1 VLRTVASTIRRT
13 ARDRFGWSRLRPGQV
28 EAVTA
33 LVKGR
38 DVLVVMPTGAGKSAV
53 YQLAALLIDGPTV
66 VVSPLIA
73 LQRDQLAGLAER
85 GGGAPGLA
93 AVAVNSAQKAGQI
106 HEAWD
111 SLSTGD
117 AEFVFL
123 APEQLANDDVVQRLA
138 GAGVSLLVV
147 DEAHCV
153 SAWGH
158 DFRPDYLR
166 IGDVVERLGRPRIVA
181 LTATAS
187 PPVRTEIVEKLHM
200 ADPVRIIQG
209 FDRPN
214 LRLEVQRFTDARRK
228 QLAVLDR
235 VTELTGTG
243 LVYTATRKDTEH
255 YAQLLSDRG
264 RSAAAY
270 HAGLKAA
277 DRDRVH
283 QGFLAGEI
291 DVVVA
296 TSAFG
301 MGIDK
306 PDVRFVVHA
315 DISESLDSYY
325 QEIGRAG
332 RDGEPALTQL
342 FYRSED
348 LGLRAFFASGGGDPE
363 VLATVAGAVRKH
375 TREEGAVE
383 PSALKEELELS
394 HTRLTNAVNLL
405 EQAGAVDVDGE
416 GRLHYTHPKLA
427 VTKAVTQATEVAE
440 SHTRIDRSRVEMM
453 RGYAETTGCRRQF
466 LLGYFG
472 EELPAPCGNCDTC
485 TSGTATGGAAESATT
500 GPAAGEKAP
509 RRGLRRAK
517 VAAPPPVPYPLNAPV
532 SHREWGSGVVMRHE
546 PDRIT
551 VLFDQV
557 GYRTLALA
565 ALEKDETLLTVTT

>member
-13 ARDRFGWSRLRPGQV
+13 ARDRFGWRSLRPGQV
-28 EAVTA
+28 EAVRA
-33 LVKGR
+33 LLKGK

-53 YQLAALLIDGPTV
+53 YQLAGLLIDGPTV

-73 LQRDQLAGLAER
+73 LQRDQLSGLAAR
-85 GGGAPGLA
+85 GDRPGLT
-93 AVAVNSAQKAGQI
+93 AVAVNSAQGAGETSQ
-106 HEAWD
+106 AWE

-123 APEQLANDDVVQRLA
+123 APEQLANDEVVDRLA
-138 GAGVSLLVV
+138 KAGVSLLVV

-166 IGDVVERLGRPRIVA
+166 IGDVMERLGAPTVVA
-181 LTATAS
+181 LTATAA
-187 PPVRTEIVEKLHM
+187 PPVRAEIMEKLRM
-200 ADPVRIIQG
+200 RRPVQIIQG

-228 QLAVLDR
+228 QTAVTDT
-235 VTELTGTG
+235 VAELTGSG
-243 LVYTATRKDTEH
+243 LVYTATRKDTEL
-255 YAQLLSDRG
+255 YAQALADKG
-264 RSAAAY
+264 RKAAAY
-270 HAGLKAA
+270 HAGMKAA
-277 DRDRVH
+277 ERERVH
-283 QGFLAGEI
+283 TEFLAGQLEI
-291 DVVVA
+291 VVA

-315 DISESLDSYY
+315 DVSDALDSYY

-332 RDGEPALTQL
+332 RDGESALAIL

-348 LGLRAFFASGGGDPE
+348 LGLRNFFASGGGDPQ
-363 VLATVAGAVRKH
+363 VLTTVAGAVRRH
-375 TREEGAVE
+375 TTQEGAVE

-405 EQAGAVDVDGE
+405 EQAGAVEVDSL
-416 GRLHYTHPKLA
+416 GRLHYSDQKLKVDA
-427 VTKAVTQATEVAE
+427 AAQQAAAVAE
-440 SHTRIDRSRVEMM
+440 AHTRVDRSRVEMM

-466 LLGYFG
+466 LIGYFG
-472 EELPAPCGNCDTC
+472 EELPRPCGNCDTC
-485 TSGTATGGAAESATT
+485 SSGSAMAREIELRGAGGRPATSG
-500 GPAAGEKAP
+500 AGSF
-509 RRGLRRAK
+509 
-517 VAAPPPVPYPLNAPV
+517 PLNAPV
-532 SHREWGSGVVMRHE
+532 EHREWGPGVVMRHE

-551 VLFDQV
+551 VLFEQV
-557 GYRTLALA
+557 GYRTLALV
-565 ALEKDETLLTVTT
+565 ALQADDGLLVARNIS